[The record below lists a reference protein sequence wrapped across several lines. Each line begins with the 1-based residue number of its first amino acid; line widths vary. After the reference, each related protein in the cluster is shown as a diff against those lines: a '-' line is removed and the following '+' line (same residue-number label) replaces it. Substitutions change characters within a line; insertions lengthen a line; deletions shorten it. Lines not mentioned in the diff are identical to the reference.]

1 MPAKGESLPRLRAAR
16 RHEIAAI
23 FRESH
28 GLWGAGLTYPAYLD
42 MWLELME
49 TPWAKG
55 HFSHLAWVDDD
66 DTVLSSLKLYRPALH
81 VLGREG
87 PAAMLGAVFTPRAL
101 RGRGHA
107 ADLIHAV
114 LEDARAAGDS
124 PALLFSDI
132 GIPYYEALGF
142 RALPA
147 EEAAGRLDRLVPPPA
162 GWEFRGM
169 TPGDLPEVLRAQ
181 AAAAVAR
188 PIAVLRDRE
197 HWEFLLARAA
207 GYFKRL
213 DGSDLSRRYRI
224 ALFHGRFAGYLVSLE
239 GDAGWAVREVG
250 APGADP
256 AALSAILRRGAV
268 EARRAGLRKVHGW
281 LPREAAEWV
290 PEWRLAHRPR
300 RTAIPMLRSLAGP
313 ADYSPLDTPGAAFFP
328 YLDQF

>member
-1 MPAKGESLPRLRAAR
+1 VPHLRAAR

-28 GLWGAGLTYPAYLD
+28 GMWGAGLTYPAYLD

-49 TPWAKG
+49 TPWARG
-55 HFSHLAWVDDD
+55 HFRHLAWVDDD
-66 DTVLSSLKLYRPALH
+66 ETVLSSLKLYRPVLRL
-81 VLGREG
+81 LGRTG
-87 PAAMLGAVFTPRAL
+87 PAAMLGAVFTPRGL
-101 RGRGHA
+101 RRRGHA
-107 ADLIHAV
+107 ADLVRAV
-114 LEDARAAGDS
+114 LEEARAGGDS

-147 EEAAGRLDRLVPPPA
+147 EEAAGRLERIVPPPA
-162 GWEFRGM
+162 GWEFRVM
-169 TPGDLPEVLRAQ
+169 TPGDLPDVLLAHED
-181 AAAAVAR
+181 AAVAR
-188 PIAVLRDRE
+188 PIAVVRDRA

-239 GDAGWAVREVG
+239 GEAGWAVREVG

-300 RTAIPMLRSLAGP
+300 RLAIPMLHPLAGP
-313 ADYSPLDTPGAAFFP
+313 PDWTELEAPGAAFLP